1 METWKTK
8 PGRPL
13 PLGATVAPEGVNFS
27 VFSRHAT
34 SLTLVLLEKANPKP
48 VAEIPL
54 APDINRTGDIWHIFV
69 VGLDPSL
76 RYGYKADGPYEPTG
90 EGHWFNR
97 KHILL
102 DPYARALEGG
112 EVWGQG
118 VGQRPCC
125 IVADD
130 FDWEGDRPLNLPLK
144 DSVIYELHVRGYT
157 VHESQ
162 APQSQNRRATE
173 ELLGIQYHGLLCPQ
187 GVLCLRWLGRKPGE
201 RIQRDGQGFPWF
213 RPGGPH

>member
-1 METWKTK
+1 MHKWKTK

-13 PLGATVAPEGVNFS
+13 PLGATVAPEGVSFS
-27 VFSRHAT
+27 IFSRHAT
-34 SLTLVLLEKANPKP
+34 SLSLVLFQKANPKP
-48 VAEIPL
+48 VSEIPL
-54 APDINRTGDIWHIFV
+54 DPDINRTGDIWHIFV
-69 VGLDPSL
+69 VGLDPYL
-76 RYGYKADGPYEPTG
+76 RYGYRADGPHDPTG

-157 VHESQ
+157 VHES
-162 APQSQNRRATE
+162 
-173 ELLGIQYHGLLCPQ
+173 
-187 GVLCLRWLGRKPGE
+187 
-201 RIQRDGQGFPWF
+201 
-213 RPGGPH
+213 